1 MLKSAKSQQYSMTNL
16 SDALKLVNEE
26 RIIELA
32 KQVIE
37 IPSVSGEEKAVM
49 EHAAKLLRDMGVH
62 VELYGSEDR
71 PIIYACINP
80 EAEKQIIFNGHLDV
94 VPIAKPDA
102 WSKDPWKPE
111 VEDGKLYGRG
121 SSDMKSS
128 CAVMIHLLEIMK
140 DLDLPLSV
148 GVHLV
153 PDEERGAAAGSKI
166 LVDKI
171 VAGELRR
178 PDYVVIGEQS
188 NLQVRVAERGMFGFQ
203 VKFYGRAAHTAA
215 SRVTGI
221 NAIAKASKGVL
232 ALEHHIDK
240 YHEWIGHPMQSVN
253 IIQAGTV
260 SNQVP
265 AECTITVD
273 RRLII
278 GETADDVVA
287 EVTADLDKAG
297 EGDPDWQWEIVAG
310 KDENGDWQYTPANFT
325 SPESELGQAFM
336 KAVKAGI
343 DHDPELYA
351 TWAGSTDGRLYR
363 QAGIQTIGFGPI
375 GFGAHGPDEF
385 VFIDSLVK
393 TAKVWV
399 AVVHELSK

>member
-1 MLKSAKSQQYSMTNL
+1 MTSL
-16 SDALKLVNEE
+16 SDALKLVDEK
-26 RIIELA
+26 RIIELS

-37 IPSVSGEEKAVM
+37 IPSISGDEKQVM
-49 EHAAKLLRDMGVH
+49 EHAKKLLEDMGVH
-62 VELYGSEDR
+62 VEVLGSEDR

-102 WSKDPWKPE
+102 WTKDPWKPV
-111 VEDGKLYGRG
+111 VEDGMLYGRG

-128 CAVMIHLLEIMK
+128 CATMIHLLEILK
-140 DLDLPLSV
+140 DMDLPLSV

-166 LVDKI
+166 VVDKI

-188 NLQVRVAERGMFGFQ
+188 NLQVRVAERGMFGYQ

-240 YHEWIGHPMQSVN
+240 FHEWIGHPMQSVN

-287 EVTADLDKAG
+287 EVKTDLDKAG
-297 EGDPDWQWEIVAG
+297 EGDPDWKWEIIAPKNEDG
-310 KDENGDWQYTPANFT
+310 SWQYTPANYT
-325 SPESELGQAFM
+325 SPDSELGKAFK
-336 KAVKAGI
+336 KAVKTALNTE
-343 DHDPELYA
+343 PELYV

-363 QAGIQTIGFGPI
+363 QAGMQTIGFGPI
-375 GFGAHGPDEF
+375 GGGAHGPDEF
-385 VFIDSLVK
+385 VYIDSLIK

-399 AVVHELSK
+399 AVVHELVK

>member
-1 MLKSAKSQQYSMTNL
+1 MTKL
-16 SDALKLVNEE
+16 SDALERVNQD
-26 RIIELA
+26 RIIELS
-32 KQVIE
+32 KQLIK
-37 IPSVSGEEKAVM
+37 IPSVTGEEKEVM
-49 EHAAKLLRDMGVH
+49 EHARSLLEDIGVH
-62 VELYGSEDR
+62 VEMHGSEER

-102 WSKDPWKPE
+102 WTKDPWTPV
-111 VEDGKLYGRG
+111 VEDGKIYGRG

-128 CAVMIHLLEIMK
+128 CATMIHLLEILK
-140 DLDLPLSV
+140 DMDLAISV

-153 PDEERGAAAGSKI
+153 PDEEKGAESGSNI
-166 LVDKI
+166 LVEKI
-171 VAGELRR
+171 IAGNLRR

-203 VKFYGRAAHTAA
+203 VRFYGRAAHTAA
-215 SRVTGI
+215 SRVNGV

-240 YHEWIGHPMQSVN
+240 HHEWIGHPMQSVN
-253 IIQAGTV
+253 IIEGGKV

-278 GETADDVVA
+278 GETAKDVVK
-287 EVTADLDKAG
+287 EVTTDLDKAG
-297 EGDPDWQWEIVAG
+297 KDDPDWKWEIIAP
-310 KDENGDWQYTPANFT
+310 KDQDGNWEYTPANYT
-325 SPESELGQAFM
+325 PPDSDLGKAFM

-343 DHDPELYA
+343 NKEPELYV

-363 QAGIQTIGFGPI
+363 HAGIQTIGFGPI
-375 GFGAHGPDEF
+375 GAGAHGADEF
-385 VFIDSLVK
+385 VFINSLVK
-393 TAKVWV
+393 TAKVWL
-399 AVVHELSK
+399 AVVLELS

>member
-1 MLKSAKSQQYSMTNL
+1 MKDLT
-16 SDALKLVNEE
+16 DALQLIDIE
-26 RIIELA
+26 RIVELS
-32 KQVIE
+32 KRLIE
-37 IPSVSGEEKAVM
+37 IPSISGEEKEVM
-49 EHAAKLLRDMGVH
+49 SHTQKLLEDIGLH
-62 VELYGSEDR
+62 VEVYGSDKR
-71 PIIYACINP
+71 PIIYAYTNLT
-80 EAEKQIIFNGHLDV
+80 AEKQVIFNGHLDV

-102 WSKDPWKPE
+102 WSKEPWNPV
-111 VEDGKLYGRG
+111 VEGGRLYGRG

-128 CAVMIHLLEIMK
+128 CAAMIHLMEIVK
-140 DLDLPLSV
+140 DLNLPISV

-153 PDEERGAAAGSKI
+153 PDEEKGAAEGSKI
-166 LVDKI
+166 LLNKI
-171 VAGELRR
+171 AEGELRH

-253 IIQAGTV
+253 IIEAGTV

-287 EVTADLDKAG
+287 EVKADLDKAG
-297 EGDPDWQWEIVAG
+297 ADDPNWSWELIAP
-310 KDENGDWQYTPANFT
+310 KDENGNWQYTPANYT
-325 SPESELGQAFM
+325 SPESTLGQAFT
-336 KAVKAGI
+336 KAVKVGLGAE
-343 DHDPELYA
+343 PKLYA

-375 GFGAHGPDEF
+375 GFGSHGPDEF
-385 VFIDSLVK
+385 VFIDSLEK
-393 TAKVWV
+393 TVKVWL
-399 AVVHELSK
+399 ALVHIL

>member
-1 MLKSAKSQQYSMTNL
+1 MTSL
-16 SDALKLVNEE
+16 SDALKLVDEK
-26 RIIELA
+26 RIIELS

-37 IPSVSGEEKAVM
+37 IPSISGDEKQVM
-49 EHAAKLLRDMGVH
+49 EHAKKLLEDIGVH
-62 VELYGSEDR
+62 VEVLGSEDR
-71 PIIYACINP
+71 PIIYACINL

-102 WSKDPWKPE
+102 WTKDPWKPV
-111 VEDGKLYGRG
+111 VEDGMLYGRG

-128 CAVMIHLLEIMK
+128 CATMIHLLEILK
-140 DLDLPLSV
+140 DMDIPLSV

-166 LVDKI
+166 VVDKI

-188 NLQVRVAERGMFGFQ
+188 NLQVRVAERGMFGYQ

-240 YHEWIGHPMQSVN
+240 FHEWIGHPMQSVN

-287 EVTADLDKAG
+287 EVKADLDKAG
-297 EGDPDWQWEIVAG
+297 EGDPDWKWEIIAPKKEDG
-310 KDENGDWQYTPANFT
+310 SWQYTPANYT
-325 SPESELGQAFM
+325 SPDSELGKAFK
-336 KAVKAGI
+336 KAVKTAL
-343 DHDPELYA
+343 DTEPELYV

-363 QAGIQTIGFGPI
+363 QAGMQTIGFGPI
-375 GFGAHGPDEF
+375 GGGAHGPDEF
-385 VFIDSLVK
+385 VYIDSLIK

-399 AVVHELSK
+399 AVVHELVK

>member
-1 MLKSAKSQQYSMTNL
+1 MTSL
-16 SDALKLVNEE
+16 SDALKLVNEK
-26 RIIELA
+26 RIIELS

-37 IPSVSGEEKAVM
+37 IPSISGDEKQVM
-49 EHAAKLLRDMGVH
+49 EHAKKLLEDIGVH
-62 VELYGSEDR
+62 VEVLGSEDR

-102 WSKDPWKPE
+102 WTKDPWKPV
-111 VEDGKLYGRG
+111 VEDGMLYGRG

-128 CAVMIHLLEIMK
+128 CATMIHLLEILK
-140 DLDLPLSV
+140 DMDIPLSV

-166 LVDKI
+166 VVDKI

-188 NLQVRVAERGMFGFQ
+188 NLQVRVAERGMFGYQ

-240 YHEWIGHPMQSVN
+240 FHEWIGHPMQSVN

-287 EVTADLDKAG
+287 EVKADLDKAG
-297 EGDPDWQWEIVAG
+297 EGDPDWKWEIIAPKKEDG
-310 KDENGDWQYTPANFT
+310 SWQYTPANYT
-325 SPESELGQAFM
+325 SPDSELGQAFK
-336 KAVKAGI
+336 KAVKTALNTE
-343 DHDPELYA
+343 PELYV

-363 QAGIQTIGFGPI
+363 QAGMQTIGFGPI
-375 GFGAHGPDEF
+375 GGGAHGPDEF
-385 VFIDSLVK
+385 VYIDSLIK

-399 AVVHELSK
+399 AVVHELVK

>member
-1 MLKSAKSQQYSMTNL
+1 MN
-16 SDALKLVNEE
+16 
-26 RIIELA
+26 I
-32 KQVIE
+32 
-37 IPSVSGEEKAVM
+37 
-49 EHAAKLLRDMGVH
+49 H
-62 VELYGSEDR
+62 VEVYGSEER

-102 WSKDPWKPE
+102 WSKDPWKPI
-111 VEDGKLYGRG
+111 VEDGRLYGRG

-128 CAVMIHLLEIMK
+128 CAVMIHLLEILK
-140 DLDLPLSV
+140 ELDIPISV

-153 PDEERGAAAGSKI
+153 PDEERGAAAGSRI
-166 LVDKI
+166 IVDKI
-171 VAGELRR
+171 VAGEMRR
-178 PDYVVIGEQS
+178 PDFVVIGEQS

-240 YHEWIGHPMQSVN
+240 FHEWIGHPMQSVN

-297 EGDPDWQWEIVAG
+297 EGDPDWQWELIAP
-310 KDENGDWQYTPANFT
+310 KDEDGNWLYTPANYT
-325 SPESELGQAFM
+325 SPESELGQAFK
-336 KAVKAGI
+336 KAVQAGI
-343 DHDPELYA
+343 NEKPELYV

-363 QAGIQTIGFGPI
+363 QEGMQTIGFGPI

-385 VFIDSLVK
+385 VYIDSLIK

-399 AVVHELSK
+399 AVAYELAK

>member
-1 MLKSAKSQQYSMTNL
+1 MKSL
-16 SDALKLVNEE
+16 SDALELVNEE

-49 EHAAKLLRDMGVH
+49 EHAAKLLRDIGVH
-62 VELYGSEDR
+62 VELHGSEER
-71 PIIYACINP
+71 PIIYACTNP

-111 VEDGKLYGRG
+111 YEDGKLYGRG

-128 CAVMIHLLEIMK
+128 CAAMIHLLEIVK
-140 DLDLPLSV
+140 ELDLPISV

-153 PDEERGAAAGSKI
+153 PDEERGANAGSKI
-166 LVDKI
+166 IVNKI
-171 VAGELRR
+171 ETGKLRR

-188 NLQVRVAERGMFGFQ
+188 NLQIRVAERGMFGFQ

-240 YHEWIGHPMQSVN
+240 FHEWIGHPMQSVN

-278 GETADDVVA
+278 GETADDVVT

-297 EGDPDWQWEIVAG
+297 EGDSNWQWEIVAP
-310 KDENGDWQYTPANFT
+310 KNENGEWQYTPANYT
-325 SPESELGQAFM
+325 SPESELGQAFI

-343 DHDPELYA
+343 DKDPELYV

-363 QAGIQTIGFGPI
+363 QAGMQTIGFGPI

-385 VFIDSLVK
+385 VYVDSLVK
-393 TAKVWV
+393 MAKVWV
-399 AVVHELSK
+399 AVIYELFK

>member
-1 MLKSAKSQQYSMTNL
+1 MKSL
-16 SDALKLVNEE
+16 SSALNLVNED

-32 KQVIE
+32 KQVIA

-49 EHAAKLLRDMGVH
+49 EHTRKLLEDMGIYVEVH
-62 VELYGSEDR
+62 GSEDR
-71 PIIYACINP
+71 PIIYACLNP
-80 EAEKQIIFNGHLDV
+80 DAEKQIIFNGHLDV

-102 WSKDPWKPE
+102 WTKDPWNPSIE
-111 VEDGKLYGRG
+111 EGRLYGRG

-128 CAVMIHLLEIMK
+128 CAVMIHLLEILK
-140 DLDLPLSV
+140 DMDLPISV

-153 PDEERGAAAGSKI
+153 PDEERGAAAGSRI
-166 LVDKI
+166 MVDKI

-203 VKFYGRAAHTAA
+203 IKFYGRAAHTAA
-215 SRVTGI
+215 SRVNGI

-240 YHEWIGHPMQSVN
+240 FHEWIGHPMQSVN

-287 EVTADLDKAG
+287 EVTADLDKVG
-297 EGDPDWQWEIVAG
+297 EGDSDWKWELIAP
-310 KDENGDWQYTPANFT
+310 KDENGQWQYTPANFT

-343 DHDPELYA
+343 DVEPELYV

-363 QAGIQTIGFGPI
+363 QAGIQTVGFGPL

-393 TAKVWV
+393 TAKVWL
-399 AVVHELSK
+399 AVVHELAK

>member
-1 MLKSAKSQQYSMTNL
+1 MKSL
-16 SDALKLVNEE
+16 SDALKLVNKE

-32 KQVIE
+32 KQIIE

-49 EHAAKLLRDMGVH
+49 EYTQVLLEKMGIH
-62 VELYGSEDR
+62 VEVHGSEDR

-80 EAEKQIIFNGHLDV
+80 EADKQIIFNGHLDV

-102 WSKDPWKPE
+102 WKKDPWKPV
-111 VEDGKLYGRG
+111 VEDGKIYGRG
-121 SSDMKSS
+121 SSDMKAS
-128 CAVMIHLLEIMK
+128 CAVMIHLLEILK
-140 DLDLPLSV
+140 DFDIPLSI

-171 VAGELRR
+171 VDGGLRR

-253 IIQAGTV
+253 LIQAGTV
-260 SNQVP
+260 ANQVP

-287 EVTADLDKAG
+287 EVTGDLDKAG
-297 EGDPDWQWEIVAG
+297 EGDPDWSWEIVAP
-310 KDENGDWQYTPANFT
+310 KDENGNWQYTPANYT

-336 KAVKAGI
+336 EAVKTGLGEE
-343 DHDPELYA
+343 PELYA

-363 QAGIQTIGFGPI
+363 QAGIQTVGFGPI

-393 TAKVWV
+393 AAKVWV

>member
-1 MLKSAKSQQYSMTNL
+1 MTSL
-16 SDALKLVNEE
+16 SDALKLVDEK
-26 RIIELA
+26 RIIELS

-37 IPSVSGEEKAVM
+37 IPSISGDEKQVM
-49 EHAAKLLRDMGVH
+49 EHAKKLLEDIGVH
-62 VELYGSEDR
+62 VEVLGSEDR

-102 WSKDPWKPE
+102 WTKDPWKPV
-111 VEDGKLYGRG
+111 VEDGMLYGRG

-128 CAVMIHLLEIMK
+128 CATMIHLLEILK
-140 DLDLPLSV
+140 DMDIPLSV

-166 LVDKI
+166 VVDKI

-188 NLQVRVAERGMFGFQ
+188 NLQVRVAERGMFGYQ

-240 YHEWIGHPMQSVN
+240 FHEWIGHPMQSVN

-287 EVTADLDKAG
+287 EVKADLDKAG
-297 EGDPDWQWEIVAG
+297 EGDPDWKWEIIAPKKEDG
-310 KDENGDWQYTPANFT
+310 SWQYTPANYT
-325 SPESELGQAFM
+325 SPDSELGKAFK
-336 KAVKAGI
+336 KAVKTAL
-343 DHDPELYA
+343 DTEPELYV

-363 QAGIQTIGFGPI
+363 QAGMQTIGFGPI
-375 GFGAHGPDEF
+375 GGGAHGPDEF
-385 VFIDSLVK
+385 VYIDSLIK

-399 AVVHELSK
+399 AVVHELVK

>member
-1 MLKSAKSQQYSMTNL
+1 MTSL
-16 SDALKLVNEE
+16 SDALKLVDEN
-26 RIIELA
+26 RIIELS

-37 IPSVSGEEKAVM
+37 IPSISGNEKEVM
-49 EHAAKLLRDMGVH
+49 EHAVKLLEDMGIH
-62 VELYGSEDR
+62 VEVLGSEER

-102 WSKDPWKPE
+102 WTKDPWKPV
-111 VEDGKLYGRG
+111 VEEGMLYGRG

-128 CAVMIHLLEIMK
+128 CATMIHLLEILK
-140 DLDLPLSV
+140 DMDLPLGV

-153 PDEERGAAAGSKI
+153 PDEERGAQAGSKI
-166 LVDKI
+166 VVDKI

-188 NLQVRVAERGMFGFQ
+188 NLQVRVAERGMFGYQ

-240 YHEWIGHPMQSVN
+240 FHEWIGHPMQSVN

-287 EVTADLDKAG
+287 EVKADLDKAG
-297 EGDPDWQWEIVAG
+297 EGDPDWKWEIIAPKNEDG
-310 KDENGDWQYTPANFT
+310 SWQYTPANYT
-325 SPESELGQAFM
+325 SPESELGQAFK
-336 KAVKAGI
+336 KAVKTALGTE
-343 DHDPELYA
+343 PELYV

-363 QAGIQTIGFGPI
+363 QAGMQTIGFGPI
-375 GFGAHGPDEF
+375 GGGAHGPDEF
-385 VFIDSLVK
+385 VYIDSLIK
-393 TAKVWV
+393 MAKVWV
-399 AVVHELSK
+399 AVVHELAK

>member
-1 MLKSAKSQQYSMTNL
+1 MTSL
-16 SDALKLVNEE
+16 QHALKLVDEK
-26 RIIELA
+26 RIIQLSR
-32 KQVIE
+32 QVIK
-37 IPSVSGEEKAVM
+37 IPSVTGEEKTVM
-49 EHAAKLLRDMGVH
+49 EHAKKLLEEKGIH
-62 VELYGSEDR
+62 VEVYGSKER

-80 EAEKQIIFNGHLDV
+80 AGDKQLIFNGHLDV
-94 VPIAKPDA
+94 VQIAKPDA
-102 WSKDPWKPE
+102 WSKDPWKPL

-121 SSDMKSS
+121 ASDMKAS
-128 CAVMIHLLEIMK
+128 CAVMIHLLEILK
-140 DLDLPLSV
+140 KLDLSIFV

-153 PDEERGAAAGSKI
+153 PDEEKGATAGSKI
-166 LVDKI
+166 LIDKI
-171 VAGELRR
+171 VAGKLRR
-178 PDYVVIGEQS
+178 PNYVVIGEQS
-188 NLQVRVAERGMFGFQ
+188 NLQVRVAERGMFVYQ

-240 YHEWIGHPMQSVN
+240 FHEWIGYPMQSVN
-253 IIQAGTV
+253 IIQAGVIT
-260 SNQVP
+260 NQVP

-287 EVTADLDKAG
+287 EVKADLDKAG
-297 EGDPDWQWEIVAG
+297 KGDPEWSWEIIAP
-310 KDENGDWQYTPANFT
+310 KDGEGNWVYTPANYT

-336 KAVKAGI
+336 KAVKVGLEI
-343 DHDPELYA
+343 EPELYV

-375 GFGAHGPDEF
+375 GAGSHGPDEF
-385 VFIDSLVK
+385 VFIDSLVR

-399 AVVHELSK
+399 ALALELSK

>member
-1 MLKSAKSQQYSMTNL
+1 MTSL
-16 SDALKLVNEE
+16 SDALKLVDEK
-26 RIIELA
+26 RIIELS

-37 IPSVSGEEKAVM
+37 IPSISGDEKQVM
-49 EHAAKLLRDMGVH
+49 EHAKKLLEDMGVH
-62 VELYGSEDR
+62 VEALGSEDR

-102 WSKDPWKPE
+102 WTKDPWKPV
-111 VEDGKLYGRG
+111 VEDGMLYGRG

-128 CAVMIHLLEIMK
+128 CATMIHLLEILK
-140 DLDLPLSV
+140 DMDLPLSV

-166 LVDKI
+166 VVDKI

-188 NLQVRVAERGMFGFQ
+188 NLQVRVAERGMFGYQ

-240 YHEWIGHPMQSVN
+240 FHEWIGHPMQSVN

-287 EVTADLDKAG
+287 EVKADLDKAG
-297 EGDPDWQWEIVAG
+297 EGDPDWKWEIIAPKNEDG
-310 KDENGDWQYTPANFT
+310 SWQYTPANYT
-325 SPESELGQAFM
+325 SPDSELGKAFK
-336 KAVKAGI
+336 KAVKTALNTE
-343 DHDPELYA
+343 PELYV

-363 QAGIQTIGFGPI
+363 QAGMQTIGFGPI
-375 GFGAHGPDEF
+375 GGGAHGPDEF
-385 VFIDSLVK
+385 VYIDSLIK

-399 AVVHELSK
+399 AVVHELVK

>member
-1 MLKSAKSQQYSMTNL
+1 VLKSANSQQYSMTNL
-16 SDALKLVNEE
+16 SDALKLVDEE

-111 VEDGKLYGRG
+111 VEDGKIYGRG

-140 DLDLPLSV
+140 NLDLPLSV

-297 EGDPDWQWEIVAG
+297 EGDPDWQWEIVAD
-310 KDENGDWQYTPANFT
+310 KDENGDWQYTPANYT

>member
-1 MLKSAKSQQYSMTNL
+1 MTSL
-16 SDALKLVNEE
+16 SDALKLVDEK
-26 RIIELA
+26 RIIELS

-37 IPSVSGEEKAVM
+37 IPSISGDEKQVM
-49 EHAAKLLRDMGVH
+49 EHAKKFLEDMGVH
-62 VELYGSEDR
+62 VEVLGSEDR

-102 WSKDPWKPE
+102 WTKDPWKPV
-111 VEDGKLYGRG
+111 VEDGMLYGRG

-128 CAVMIHLLEIMK
+128 CATMIHLLEILK
-140 DLDLPLSV
+140 DMDLPLSV

-166 LVDKI
+166 VVDKI

-188 NLQVRVAERGMFGFQ
+188 NLQVRVAERGMFGYQ

-240 YHEWIGHPMQSVN
+240 FHEWIGHPMQSVN

-287 EVTADLDKAG
+287 EVKADLDKAG
-297 EGDPDWQWEIVAG
+297 EGDPDWKWEIIAPKNEDG
-310 KDENGDWQYTPANFT
+310 SWQYTPANYT
-325 SPESELGQAFM
+325 SPDSELGKAFK
-336 KAVKAGI
+336 KAVKTALNTE
-343 DHDPELYA
+343 PELYV

-363 QAGIQTIGFGPI
+363 QAGMQTIGFGPI
-375 GFGAHGPDEF
+375 GGGAHGPDEF
-385 VFIDSLVK
+385 VYIDSLIK

-399 AVVHELSK
+399 AVVHELVK

>member
-1 MLKSAKSQQYSMTNL
+1 MISL
-16 SDALKLVNEE
+16 SDAIKRVDED
-26 RIIELA
+26 RIIQLS
-32 KQVIE
+32 KQLIE
-37 IPSVSGEEKAVM
+37 IPSVSGEEKRVM
-49 EHAAKLLRDMGVH
+49 EHAKKLLEEIGIH
-62 VELYGSEDR
+62 VEVLGSEDR

-80 EAEKQIIFNGHLDV
+80 DAEKQIIFNGHLDV

-102 WSKDPWKPE
+102 WTKEPWKAT
-111 VEDGKLYGRG
+111 VEDGKIYGRG
-121 SSDMKSS
+121 SSDMKAS
-128 CAVMIHLLEIMK
+128 CATMIHLLETLRDM
-140 DLDLPLSV
+140 DLPISV

-153 PDEERGAAAGSKI
+153 PDEERGAAEGSKI
-166 LVDKI
+166 VVDKI
-171 VAGELRR
+171 QAGLLRR

-188 NLQVRVAERGMFGFQ
+188 NLQVRVAERGMFSFQ

-240 YHEWIGHPMQSVN
+240 FHEWIGHPMQSVN
-253 IIQAGTV
+253 IIQGGTV

-278 GETADDVVA
+278 GETADDAVA
-287 EVTADLDKAG
+287 EVTADLNKAG
-297 EGDPDWQWEIVAG
+297 EGDPDWRWEIIAP
-310 KDENGDWQYTPANFT
+310 KDENGNWQYTPANYT
-325 SPESELGQAFM
+325 SPDSELGKAFM
-336 KAVKAGI
+336 AAVKKALNVE
-343 DHDPELYA
+343 PELYV

-363 QAGIQTIGFGPI
+363 QAGIQTIGFGPK
-375 GFGAHGPDEF
+375 GKGAHGPDEF
-385 VFIDSLVK
+385 VYIDSLVK

-399 AVVHELSK
+399 AVVRELSKD

>member
-1 MLKSAKSQQYSMTNL
+1 MIILT
-16 SDALKLVNEE
+16 DALKLVNEK
-26 RIIELA
+26 RIIALS
-32 KQVIE
+32 KQLIE
-37 IPSVSGEEKAVM
+37 IPSVTGEEKEVM
-49 EHAAKLLRDMGVH
+49 EHTRRLLEDIGVH
-62 VELYGSEDR
+62 VEVYGTEDR
-71 PIIYACINP
+71 PIIYACVNP
-80 EAEKQIIFNGHLDV
+80 RAEKQIIFNGHLDV

-102 WSKDPWKPE
+102 WSKSPWNPVIE
-111 VEDGKLYGRG
+111 EGRLYGRG

-128 CAVMIHLLEIMK
+128 CAVMIHLMEIVK
-140 DLDLPLSV
+140 DLDLSISV

-153 PDEERGAAAGSKI
+153 PDEEKGAAAGSKI
-166 LVDKI
+166 LVEKI

-178 PDYVVIGEQS
+178 PDYIVIGEQS
-188 NLQVRVAERGMFGFQ
+188 NLQVRVAERGMFGFL

-240 YHEWIGHPMQSVN
+240 FHEWIGHPMQSVN
-253 IIQAGTV
+253 IIEAGTV

-265 AECTITVD
+265 AVCTITVD

-287 EVTADLDKAG
+287 EVKADLDKAG
-297 EGDPDWQWEIVAG
+297 EGDPNWSWELVAP
-310 KDENGDWQYTPANFT
+310 KDENGNWQYTPANYT

-343 DHDPELYA
+343 ETEPELYA

-363 QAGIQTIGFGPI
+363 QAGMQTIGFGPL

-399 AVVHELSK
+399 ALVLELSK

>member
-1 MLKSAKSQQYSMTNL
+1 MTSL
-16 SDALKLVNEE
+16 SDALKLVDEK
-26 RIIELA
+26 RIIELS

-37 IPSVSGEEKAVM
+37 IPSISGDEKQVM
-49 EHAAKLLRDMGVH
+49 EHAKKLLEDMGVH
-62 VELYGSEDR
+62 VEVLGSEDR

-102 WSKDPWKPE
+102 WTKDPWKPV
-111 VEDGKLYGRG
+111 VEDGMLYGRG

-128 CAVMIHLLEIMK
+128 CATMIHLLEILK
-140 DLDLPLSV
+140 DMDLPLSV

-166 LVDKI
+166 VVDKI

-188 NLQVRVAERGMFGFQ
+188 NLQVRVAERGMFGYQ

-240 YHEWIGHPMQSVN
+240 FHEWIGHPMQSVN

-287 EVTADLDKAG
+287 EVKADLDKAG
-297 EGDPDWQWEIVAG
+297 EGDPDWKWEIIAPKNEDG
-310 KDENGDWQYTPANFT
+310 SWQYTPANYT
-325 SPESELGQAFM
+325 SPDSELGKAFK
-336 KAVKAGI
+336 KAVKTALNTE
-343 DHDPELYA
+343 PELYV

-363 QAGIQTIGFGPI
+363 QAGMQTIGFGPI
-375 GFGAHGPDEF
+375 GGGAHGPDEF
-385 VFIDSLVK
+385 VYIDSLIK

-399 AVVHELSK
+399 AVVHELVK